1 MANQE
6 HIYQLKR
13 NVNEWNR
20 WRDEHVDIKPDLSGV
35 NLSEVNPSGNLSGAN
50 LSGVNLSGATF
61 SGVDL
66 SSANLIDAIL
76 SGANLNRAILSYADL
91 SGANLSRATLK
102 EATLEETTLKG
113 VMLNNATLSDATLT
127 TANLSGANLSG
138 AKLVNTDLTDANLSG
153 AILINADLNGAILRG
168 ANLRRAIL
176 TDHSNA
182 HLDEGNPSRTTL
194 INATLSHANL
204 SGANLSGANLSG
216 ANLSGADFSHADLN
230 GADLTGTSLVRTNLK
245 HAFLTNCLVY
255 GIAAWDVQL
264 EGAKQLDLVIT
275 VAEQPQITVDNLK
288 VAQFI
293 YLLLNNE
300 EIRDVIDTI
309 TSKVVLILG
318 RFTPERKVFLDAI
331 RNELRKKDRLPVLF
345 DFDKPASRDLTET
358 VSTLAHLARYII
370 VDLTDPSS
378 APQEVATIIPQT
390 IVPIQPLLTLQPLI
404 VDGRAVERRE
414 YAMFDDLR
422 RRYHWV
428 LPTFRYQDIADLL
441 ASLQGKI
448 IGPAEQKL
456 KELLSTGYHK
466 YFPSLTGRTREDRL
480 RVGGERKCAVPIP
493 VIPLT

>member
-1 MANQE
+1 MNGTGGGTSML
-6 HIYQLKR
+6 I
-13 NVNEWNR
+13 
-20 WRDEHVDIKPDLSGV
+20 
-35 NLSEVNPSGNLSGAN
+35 
-50 LSGVNLSGATF
+50 
-61 SGVDL
+61 
-66 SSANLIDAIL
+66 SSLTSAESTSAK
-76 SGANLNRAILSYADL
+76 S
-91 SGANLSRATLK
+91 
-102 EATLEETTLKG
+102 TLEETTLKG

-138 AKLVNTDLTDANLSG
+138 AKLVNTDLTDANLS
-153 AILINADLNGAILRG
+153 GAILRG